1 MPAGTIAL
9 TNGSTKVSGIG
20 TSFSAELKAGDFMY
34 VNVGGAPYTIVA
46 SAVVSDIEITLT
58 ETFTGPTSTGLSWNS
73 VPALLQ
79 MAITQKVIND
89 FAQVARGRIL
99 DFENWQGIYSDE
111 PSVTV
116 MRPDRT
122 QYTGPSWG
130 HIAKVV
136 GAVEDPLTNL
146 VPLSRQYMTLAAAQA
161 DIVNIPEG
169 STTYVRSSD
178 DNALAAEY
186 RNVTGTL
193 QATGRKMASY
203 DATKNLSTLN
213 EKTTYLRP
221 EDVGP
226 FSKIYDRLCL
236 DSNNEI
242 ISYSIGNDF
251 TNLMRC
257 HFNYIDTELLK
268 VNGLSISGGN
278 FLDEKDKVNIEVLSN
293 AQTFVNFDNSNEYPF
308 SEPFDYIV
316 KDSTGDIMW
325 AFRGDKYFSFM
336 KCFYDEM
343 DVSKLSVNG
352 AQIDVSAIL
361 LPKDAI
367 NITALSNQSQF
378 ETDSQFPF
386 NPTAWTVFDKNND
399 VIFRVEDYWLALQ
412 TIGVL
417 QGKVSELQNEVSNLS
432 SQKNTLSPF
441 SGVDGAGVYQVFVYD
456 TDTKT
461 QVQVTTGSSNETA
474 PRADD
479 NDRIVWN
486 SDRNDNAPGGLF
498 YAALPDLKPHAY
510 IARKKIVGWG
520 HSFINN
526 GKFLNRLN
534 QLSGIPTY
542 NFGLSGQTS
551 DAIASR
557 QGGSPTYYAPV
568 GGFIPSSGPVTLSPS
583 VPGPCRSL
591 AAPVNLLCGLSGVD
605 GTFVWDGTNAT
616 FTRTSA
622 GDAVSVAQP
631 TPLYVYPVTT
641 AAVSGGIP
649 IGTLYEPH
657 DECINIFWIG
667 RNNLRETELIFDNIV
682 SMVEYVKNIGKKIVI
697 LADFNSSAEPIG
709 SDGYKNMSLIN
720 GMVKEKYPEYYCE
733 INGVDIRQNFINH
746 HNPASS
752 DDVSDIEL
760 GLTPRSLRY
769 DNLHPSQQISGS
781 GGSLTPD
788 LALEIGAN
796 VNAEFVYQ
804 FITSKGWL

>member
-1 MPAGTIAL
+1 MSDLNESPSWESTILQLEESDKAKAGPNGVLNVQATQLANRTQFLKVSLESIPDYREYTFYTTPSDPDGTIAGLSATPSTFFFRVAQGTGSETSFIYYLNNAGSALEVARSPGAAAIENLLPLNKNTKFFGSDDGSFPFSENYDRIGVDSNNDVVFYWTGKDFTTFLNWSFPFIATKELNLNGVLVSDRNILDESNKENVEIL
-9 TNGSTKVSGIG
+9 TNSQHFKVLGPQGYPFAEQFDYVAKDPQENLMWAQRGNAYFNYLKCFYHEMDVDKFSVNGVPIDVNGI
-20 TSFSAELKAGDFMY
+20 
-34 VNVGGAPYTIVA
+34 
-46 SAVVSDIEITLT
+46 
-58 ETFTGPTSTGLSWNS
+58 
-73 VPALLQ
+73 
-79 MAITQKVIND
+79 
-89 FAQVARGRIL
+89 
-99 DFENWQGIYSDE
+99 
-111 PSVTV
+111 
-116 MRPDRT
+116 
-122 QYTGPSWG
+122 
-130 HIAKVV
+130 
-136 GAVEDPLTNL
+136 
-146 VPLSRQYMTLAAAQA
+146 
-161 DIVNIPEG
+161 
-169 STTYVRSSD
+169 
-178 DNALAAEY
+178 
-186 RNVTGTL
+186 
-193 QATGRKMASY
+193 
-203 DATKNLSTLN
+203 
-213 EKTTYLRP
+213 LRP
-221 EDVGP
+221 EDA
-226 FSKIYDRLCL
+226 L
-236 DSNNEI
+236 N
-242 ISYSIGNDF
+242 IS
-251 TNLMRC
+251 
-257 HFNYIDTELLK
+257 
-268 VNGLSISGGN
+268 
-278 FLDEKDKVNIEVLSN
+278 
-293 AQTFVNFDNSNEYPF
+293 
-308 SEPFDYIV
+308 
-316 KDSTGDIMW
+316 
-325 AFRGDKYFSFM
+325 
-336 KCFYDEM
+336 
-343 DVSKLSVNG
+343 
-352 AQIDVSAIL
+352 
-361 LPKDAI
+361 
-367 NITALSNQSQF
+367 ALSNQSQF

-386 NPTAWTVFDKNND
+386 NPTAWTIFDKNND

-474 PRADD
+474 PRADA

-568 GGFIPSSGPVTLSPS
+568 GGFIPSSGPVTLSPP

-591 AAPVNLLCGLSGVD
+591 AAPVNLLCRLSGVD

-682 SMVEYVKNIGKKIVI
+682 SMVEYIKNIGKKIVI
-697 LADFNSSAEPIG
+697 LADFNSSSEPVG
-709 SDGYKNMSLIN
+709 SEGYKNMLIIN
-720 GMVKEKYPEYYCE
+720 ELIKNRYPNYYCE
-733 INGVDIRQNFINH
+733 INGIDIRQNFINH